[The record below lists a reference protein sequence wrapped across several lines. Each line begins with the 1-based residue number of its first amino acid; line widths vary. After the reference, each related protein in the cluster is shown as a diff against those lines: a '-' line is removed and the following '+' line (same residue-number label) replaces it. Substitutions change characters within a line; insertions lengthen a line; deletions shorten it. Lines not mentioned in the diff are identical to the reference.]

1 MNYLIKTGDF
11 SLVRNYLRASNNSRL
26 MLFNN
31 INAVV
36 FDSDNLLRFMKMVK
50 CLPEFQGFYRI
61 LEK

>member
-11 SLVRNYLRASNNSRL
+11 SLVRNYLRTSNDSRQ

-36 FDSDNLLRFMKMVK
+36 FDSDNLLRFMIMVK
-50 CLPEFQGFYRI
+50 C
-61 LEK
+61 